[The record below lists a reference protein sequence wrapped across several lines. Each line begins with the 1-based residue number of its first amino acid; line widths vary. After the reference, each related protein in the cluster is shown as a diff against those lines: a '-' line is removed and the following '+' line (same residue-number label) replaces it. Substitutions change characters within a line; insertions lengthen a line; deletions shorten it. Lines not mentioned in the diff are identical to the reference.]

1 MKLSQ
6 HGDFSEELKARA
18 QGALSFRYSE
28 PTEESYDFARCQR
41 ADGSFYGTAGQCRLG
56 SAAEARAEVE
66 KLTKRIARQE
76 KAVQRLSGMTGVTRR
91 EVEVERNELKEL
103 KAKLTEAKRIQR
115 SGPAQPKESGG
126 SRPKAAIEADMKKL
140 TSSGA
145 MQQKGLAGVRARA
158 EHAKLKSELAGAGAS
173 KAKRPLAE
181 ISAGA
186 AEMYIRSGQR
196 QLEDAKAA
204 NDRAGMMKAM
214 RMIKTAQ
221 KQLAE
226 AKKRD
231 AADAAK
237 VRPFPAPKQPS
248 VKGVGSAEQRMVM
261 KRLEERLDSAVTV
274 NEQQRISNAIREL
287 QGRMS

>member
-6 HGDFSEELKARA
+6 HGDFSEGLEDRA
-18 QGALSFRYSE
+18 KQALTYRFSEVDEYSFATCER
-28 PTEESYDFARCQR
+28 P
-41 ADGSFYGTAGQCRLG
+41 DGSRYGTSGQCRKG
-56 SAAEARAEVE
+56 TETSAKEE
-66 KLTKRIARQE
+66 KP
-76 KAVQRLSGMTGVTRR
+76 
-91 EVEVERNELKEL
+91 
-103 KAKLTEAKRIQR
+103 AK
-115 SGPAQPKESGG
+115 
-126 SRPKAAIEADMKKL
+126 
-140 TSSGA
+140 
-145 MQQKGLAGVRARA
+145 
-158 EHAKLKSELAGAGAS
+158 

-226 AKKRD
+226 AKKRE
-231 AADAAK
+231 AADAAN

-248 VKGVGSAEQRMVM
+248 VKEVGTAEQRMVM
-261 KRLEERLDSAVTV
+261 KRLEERLDNAVTI
-274 NEQQRISNAIREL
+274 NEQQRISNAISEL
-287 QGRMS
+287 RARMG